1 MASTFEP
8 RPMFIPFLIDCR
20 YVFTHSERFFIDMLR
35 YMSSLR
41 RSDTPPSL
49 EVANQVQIDDLV
61 QRNRALEYLNNR
73 LNDRLSA
80 EANRSK
86 EAVQDFQQ
94 RWHEKEKSLREECED
109 FLAYYRCVQLS
120 TVSALETERMN
131 VLNEQ
136 KALREEKLL
145 RLQRDFRITMFYAK
159 ERELEERIIELEE
172 ENERMASERKELAL
186 VLKKK
191 LSIIIAQ
198 LQSKDV
204 EIENI
209 SSERDIAEVGSS
221 SVNCC

>member
-1 MASTFEP
+1 
-8 RPMFIPFLIDCR
+8 
-20 YVFTHSERFFIDMLR
+20 
-35 YMSSLR
+35 
-41 RSDTPPSL
+41 
-49 EVANQVQIDDLV
+49 
-61 QRNRALEYLNNR
+61 
-73 LNDRLSA
+73 
-80 EANRSK
+80 
-86 EAVQDFQQ
+86 
-94 RWHEKEKSLREECED
+94 
-109 FLAYYRCVQLS
+109 
-120 TVSALETERMN
+120 MN

-159 ERELEERIIELEE
+159 ERELEERIMELEE

-209 SSERDIAEVGSS
+209 SSERDVAEVGSS

>member
-1 MASTFEP
+1 
-8 RPMFIPFLIDCR
+8 
-20 YVFTHSERFFIDMLR
+20 
-35 YMSSLR
+35 MSSLR

-86 EAVQDFQQ
+86 EAVQDFQK

-109 FLAYYRCVQLS
+109 FLAYYRCAQLS

-159 ERELEERIIELEE
+159 ERELEERIMELEE

-209 SSERDIAEVGSS
+209 SSERDVAEVGSS